1 VFIKEITKKNK
12 KDGKTFIS
20 HRLVESYRTPDG
32 PRHRVILQLGTVDL
46 PKKDFKALADRI
58 EALVNGTE
66 DMFPVVVSKKVE
78 ALARHYANM
87 LISKEVSTKGEEISG
102 PDKKEKE
109 RDYHVVDVNSIE
121 TSTVRQIGA
130 EIVSLHGFEQLGFRK
145 ILKEAGFSK
154 KEIDL
159 ATLAIVGRLVH
170 PGSDLGTVRWAREI
184 SGIDELIGTN
194 FKTLGKNALYK
205 IGEKL
210 YEKKEYIDLRLQ
222 EREGALFNLDRKIIL
237 YDLTNTYMEGTG
249 WKSDLAKYGHSKEK
263 RMDCPLVTLGFVIDG
278 QGFPLASKVLRGNQM
293 GPETL
298 KDMLEELQKSLPDT
312 GKAPIVIMDAGIGTQ
327 GNLDMIREK
336 GYDYL
341 VVSRKH
347 YDKEIDPDA
356 MIEITDGKDR
366 VIKAQL
372 IKKDGEQIL
381 YCESAMR
388 RKKEEAIKTRLQQRF
403 ESGLEKIRASLTKP
417 RGTKN
422 YDKVLIRLG
431 KLQEKNNRVA
441 HFYHIEVIRDP
452 KNNRAVDLKWT
463 VDTGLMEERFGGRYY
478 LRTSRMDLGPSDIKS
493 LYTTLT
499 NVEDSF
505 RSMKSDLGMRPI
517 YHQKDLGI
525 RSHLYITVLAYHV
538 LQYLRHQLRG
548 QGIHIRWAGLR
559 ERLMTHVRVTTSFT
573 NDEGRRVFIRN
584 SSQPNLFNTR
594 IYQALNCPARPL
606 KNFKYIK

>member
-1 VFIKEITKKNK
+1 MVPGT
-12 KDGKTFIS
+12 GC
-20 HRLVESYRTPDG
+20 V
-32 PRHRVILQLGTVDL
+32 QLGTVDL
-46 PKKDFKALADRI
+46 PKKD
-58 EALVNGTE
+58 
-66 DMFPVVVSKKVE
+66 
-78 ALARHYANM
+78 
-87 LISKEVSTKGEEISG
+87 
-102 PDKKEKE
+102 
-109 RDYHVVDVNSIE
+109 
-121 TSTVRQIGA
+121 
-130 EIVSLHGFEQLGFRK
+130 
-145 ILKEAGFSK
+145 
-154 KEIDL
+154 
-159 ATLAIVGRLVH
+159 
-170 PGSDLGTVRWAREI
+170 
-184 SGIDELIGTN
+184 

-210 YEKKEYIDLRLQ
+210 YEKKEYIDSRLQ

-388 RKKEEAIKTRLQQRF
+388 RKKEEAMKTRLQQRF

-493 LYTTLT
+493 LYTTL
-499 NVEDSF
+499 
-505 RSMKSDLGMRPI
+505 
-517 YHQKDLGI
+517 
-525 RSHLYITVLAYHV
+525 
-538 LQYLRHQLRG
+538 G
-548 QGIHIRWAGLR
+548 Q
-559 ERLMTHVRVTTSFT
+559 V
-573 NDEGRRVFIRN
+573 
-584 SSQPNLFNTR
+584 
-594 IYQALNCPARPL
+594 
-606 KNFKYIK
+606 